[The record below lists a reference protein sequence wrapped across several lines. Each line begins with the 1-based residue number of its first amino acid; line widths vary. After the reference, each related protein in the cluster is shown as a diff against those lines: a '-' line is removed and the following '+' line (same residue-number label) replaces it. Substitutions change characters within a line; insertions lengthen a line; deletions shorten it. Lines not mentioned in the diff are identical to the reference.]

1 MTITEALQWLEQY
14 ERGVGGFLVGL
25 PILTFVLG
33 TLLKWVSRRL
43 AGCFLALVVHLA
55 VIPGISMAVLV
66 LYMLFFLRANLLHEL
81 HLILHVLPIISMGV
95 TLWATSRILA
105 FDDIP
110 GFKRIEGLMLLVG
123 LSFAAILAIEKTR
136 IGVFFL
142 ARFEHLVLIIVGLVV
157 LWKFGLSLLF
167 GSSKTSKR
175 HSPGPASARN
185 PHNRQPR

>member
-1 MTITEALQWLEQY
+1 MARTIRKGCRWVFGGTAYTNLRPWHPSQVGFTPACWL
-14 ERGVGGFLVGL
+14 L
-25 PILTFVLG
+25 
-33 TLLKWVSRRL
+33 
-43 AGCFLALVVHLA
+43 LALVVHLA

-175 HSPGPASARN
+175 RSPRPASARN